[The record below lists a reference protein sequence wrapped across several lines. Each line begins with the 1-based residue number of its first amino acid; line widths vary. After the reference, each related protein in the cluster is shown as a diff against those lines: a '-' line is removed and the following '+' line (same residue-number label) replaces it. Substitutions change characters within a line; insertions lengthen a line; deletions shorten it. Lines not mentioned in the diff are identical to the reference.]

1 MEDFKSY
8 ITEMRKELHEYVNL
22 RIEVLKLTIYE
33 KSAKVTAAMA
43 SALVIAFLVLFLL
56 LFVFLAASNWFGQML
71 DNTAAGYG
79 LVALFYLVLLF
90 IFLMVRKKYFEQPI
104 IDKMIDVLI
113 EDDDEQNK
121 ANS

>member
-1 MEDFKSY
+1 
-8 ITEMRKELHEYVNL
+8 MRKELHEYVNL